1 MVIPFRP
8 KRDKKRQAKSFI
20 NRTHDLIVTRMHRI
34 PRKGY
39 ILYFLKAKGRKFM
52 KASRYAAEDASM
64 LLKRSSRYTESILF
78 GILIVVA
85 SAILLTSSGE
95 SLMTMFIALLL
106 MVMTVVLYAEF
117 KLQRRMLRQYI
128 PSIDIVRMRKCR
140 LYSDRIIV
148 RNIFG
153 AAEKINEMKLIRNI
167 EIGYDIINDSFS
179 PVSID
184 SAMLRIN
191 NRKLG
196 VVSIKP
202 EMSVLDV
209 QPKKTSGTDVT
220 FRLRTPMNFDDIKWV
235 ELEIKG
241 NAKKRMRVKPHLFVN
256 VMLRNEKNRE
266 IKEPF
271 TKFMKHPEVMEMAEE
286 RKKAQPVPKTASNKS
301 L

>member
-1 MVIPFRP
+1 MIIPFRP
-8 KRDKKRQAKSFI
+8 KRDKKRQAKAFI
-20 NRTHDLIVTRMHRI
+20 NRMHDIIVARMHRI

-39 ILYFLKAKGRKFM
+39 ISYFLKANGRKFM

-64 LLKRSSRYTESILF
+64 FLKRSSRYTESILF

-95 SLMTMFIALLL
+95 SIMTMFIALLL

-128 PSIDIVRMRKCR
+128 PSIDLVRMRKCR
-140 LYSDRIIV
+140 LYSDRINV

-256 VMLRNEKNRE
+256 AMLRNEKNRE

-286 RKKAQPVPKTASNKS
+286 RKNAQPVPKTASNKS